1 MRKKSAV
8 QRFFSQPGPAAAG
21 SERKQEPRS
30 VSQPPKSTPHSDLHG
45 VHRDE
50 KPNVESAVEAGEGTQ
65 NLALARDEA
74 AAKPDY
80 SDDVKNRD
88 DRSR

>member
-1 MRKKSAV
+1 MRFA
-8 QRFFSQPGPAAAG
+8 QIFRNRPALLPV
-21 SERKQEPRS
+21 SEGEEEPLT
-30 VSQPPKSTPHSDLHG
+30 VTKPPKSTAHSDLDG

-50 KPNVESAVEAGEGTQ
+50 KPNVETAVEAGQGTED
-65 NLALARDEA
+65 LERAARENVA
-74 AAKPDY
+74 RPDY

>member
-1 MRKKSAV
+1 
-8 QRFFSQPGPAAAG
+8 
-21 SERKQEPRS
+21 
-30 VSQPPKSTPHSDLHG
+30 VSQPPKSTPHSDLDG

-50 KPNVESAVEAGEGTQ
+50 KPNVESAVESRQGTD

-74 AAKPDY
+74 AGKPDY
-80 SDDVKNRD
+80 AEDVKNRD

>member
-1 MRKKSAV
+1 VTK
-8 QRFFSQPGPAAAG
+8 
-21 SERKQEPRS
+21 
-30 VSQPPKSTPHSDLHG
+30 PPKSTPHSDIDG

-50 KPNVESAVEAGEGTQ
+50 KPNVESAVEAGQDSED
-65 NLALARDEA
+65 LALASKETVAR
-74 AAKPDY
+74 PDY

>member
-1 MRKKSAV
+1 MSK
-8 QRFFSQPGPAAAG
+8 
-21 SERKQEPRS
+21 
-30 VSQPPKSTPHSDLHG
+30 PPESTPHSDLDG

-50 KPNVESAVEAGEGTQ
+50 RPNVETAVEAGQGTED
-65 NLALARDEA
+65 LARASQETVA
-74 AAKPDY
+74 RPDY